1 MEKKNNLFSYQL
13 FLINYKNFIFEL
25 LSDNIEYVLLFYIQ
39 NKLTY
44 SNILSN
50 FKFDFTKDFIYSTF
64 IYRYYVFTILF
75 SKFHYKD

>member
-1 MEKKNNLFSYQL
+1 MKEKSNLFAYQL

-25 LSDNIEYVLLFYIQ
+25 LSDNIEYVFLLYIQ
-39 NKLTY
+39 NKALY
-44 SNILSN
+44 LKILSN

-75 SKFHYKD
+75 SKFFYKD

>member
-39 NKLTY
+39 NKIAY

-75 SKFHYKD
+75 SKFYYKD